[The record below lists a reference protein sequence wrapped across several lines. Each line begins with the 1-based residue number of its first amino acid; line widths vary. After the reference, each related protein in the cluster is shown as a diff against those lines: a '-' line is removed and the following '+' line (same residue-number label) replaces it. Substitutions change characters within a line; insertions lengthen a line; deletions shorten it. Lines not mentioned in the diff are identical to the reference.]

1 MNTPTH
7 KQIEMYLKITI
18 AIAAVILVVLCIL
31 LVREY
36 RHLRRLDY
44 VAAHGSLFS
53 ALRAHGPVGASDASS
68 VATWMTF
75 DYIDHLFALP
85 PQYLQTQLAITDS
98 RYPRLTIAEYAED
111 THLGQSAFLTH
122 VQDAI
127 RAYFAQKQ

>member
-1 MNTPTH
+1 
-7 KQIEMYLKITI
+7 MYLKITI

-85 PQYLQTQLAITDS
+85 PQYLQTNLSIADS
-98 RYPRLTIAEYAED
+98 RYPHLTITEYAGDQHVE
-111 THLGQSAFLTH
+111 QSAFLTQ
-122 VQDAI
+122 VQNAV

>member
-53 ALRAHGPVGASDASS
+53 ALHAHGPVGASDASS

-75 DYIDHLFALP
+75 DYVNHLFALP
-85 PQYLQTQLAITDS
+85 PQYLQTNLAITDS
-98 RYPRLTIAEYAED
+98 RYPRFTIREYSEDQHLDQSTALT
-111 THLGQSAFLTH
+111 Q
-122 VQDAI
+122 VQNAI